1 MKRILQFGLVLSL
14 IGCGAPESY
23 TPAPT
28 SEAINIVYPVSLRP
42 WADKLANCGSNNPQI
57 ALYFMQ
63 FTNFDPDIR
72 PNDIMLELG
81 QTTQDNVDTYL
92 YQIGWERVVV
102 IVNKNNQLSQ
112 ISYDDLRAI
121 FSGQVSRWEGGSGQ
135 PIQVW
140 VLPEG
145 EPTRTVYDNFVMS
158 TQPLTTEALLAPDPG
173 VMLKVISKDV
183 DAIGYLPGSFLSPGN
198 SSFESKVKILQVEPS
213 LDADLHQPVIA
224 IVHSEPKGLLRNL
237 LVCLQDFTP

>member
-14 IGCGAPESY
+14 IGCAAPDIY

-28 SEAINIVYPVSLRP
+28 PGAINIVYPSTLQP
-42 WADKLANCGSNNPQI
+42 WAEMLANCGSNNPQI

-63 FTNFDPDIR
+63 STNLDPDIR

-81 QTTQDNVDTYL
+81 QTTQDNADSYL
-92 YQIGWERVVV
+92 YQIGWEQVVV
-102 IVNKNNQLSQ
+102 IVNKDNQLSQ
-112 ISYDDLRAI
+112 ISNDDLRAI
-121 FSGQVSRWEGGSGQ
+121 ISGQVSKWEGGSGQ

-158 TQPLTTEALLAPDPG
+158 AQPLTTEAMLAPDPG
-173 VMLKVISKDV
+173 VMLEVISKDA
-183 DAIGYLPGSFLSPGN
+183 DAIGYLPGSFLSRGD
-198 SSFESKVKILQVEPS
+198 SSFVSKVKILQVEPS
-213 LDADLHQPVIA
+213 LEAELRQPVIA
-224 IVHSEPKGLLRNL
+224 IVQSEPKGLLRNL
-237 LVCLQDFTP
+237 LVCLQGFTP